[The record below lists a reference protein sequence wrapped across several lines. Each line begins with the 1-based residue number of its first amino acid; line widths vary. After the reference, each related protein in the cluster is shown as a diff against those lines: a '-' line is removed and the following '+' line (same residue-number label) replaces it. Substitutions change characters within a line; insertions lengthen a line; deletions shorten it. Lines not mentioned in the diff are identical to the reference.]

1 LTPGVNATSL
11 AGEVIAASLDGR
23 GERMTLSMPRAAIF
37 VAAPG
42 RTRAGE
48 RYETVNDRDA
58 HAEQAVEIQRSELRI
73 EVVNQKA

>member
-1 LTPGVNATSL
+1 
-11 AGEVIAASLDGR
+11 
-23 GERMTLSMPRAAIF
+23 MKLSMPRAAIF

-42 RTRAGE
+42 GTRAGE

-58 HAEQAVEIQRSELRI
+58 HGEQAVEIQRSELRI